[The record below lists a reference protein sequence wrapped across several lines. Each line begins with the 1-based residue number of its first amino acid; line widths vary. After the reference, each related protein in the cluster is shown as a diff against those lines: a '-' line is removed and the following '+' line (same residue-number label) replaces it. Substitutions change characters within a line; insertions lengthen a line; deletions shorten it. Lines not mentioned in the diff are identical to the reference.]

1 MKKALSALLLVIAMG
16 SFTGCATTMPAQLPE
31 GFRVQALVHCDAGS
45 PFDASAKGAVACV
58 NRDSIRLSDLHG
70 EEKAAAGSAAKLLCF
85 SPSGDRLAVAIA
97 PGEST
102 VLRILDS
109 AGNNVAET
117 RVDGRVTSL
126 VWRSEKEL
134 LAGALVVKKFS
145 FGTQMASRLYRWD
158 GAGKP
163 EITLLGDVT
172 LRPKVARLPEALLYN
187 QMIVALSP
195 YRDEIAY
202 TTVKDPPL
210 FNPYLKVNV
219 QNLSTGTGGS
229 IAEAPLGA
237 GKVVYAPNGESLVL
251 GGLPGRRISLPTGK
265 EVETWNASG
274 AAPALSP
281 SGAYLLLGGH
291 LFHKNKEIATFPPN
305 AAGIFLPDGTGV
317 LIMYKERLY
326 LVSGLKDEQPTP
338 LAGDLERTLKLRAL
352 RSKGLITD
360 AEYREQLKKESK

>member
-1 MKKALSALLLVIAMG
+1 MIKALSALLLVIAMG

-31 GFRVQALVHCDAGS
+31 GFRVQALARCDAGS
-45 PFDASAKGAVACV
+45 PFDASVKGTVACV
-58 NRDSIRLSDLHG
+58 ARGSLQLADLRG
-70 EEKAAAGSAAKLLCF
+70 EEKSVPGNAARLLSF
-85 SPSGDRLAVAIA
+85 SPSGDRLALAIA

-109 AGNNVAET
+109 SGNNLGET
-117 RVDGRVTSL
+117 RVEGRVTSL

-134 LAGALVVKKFS
+134 LAGALMVKKFS

-158 GAGKP
+158 GKAKP
-163 EITLLGDVT
+163 EVTLLGDVT

-210 FNPYLKVNV
+210 FTPYLKVNV

-237 GKVVYAPNGESLVL
+237 GKVVYAPDGESLVL
-251 GGLPGRRISLPTGK
+251 GGSPGRRISLPAGK
-265 EVETWNASG
+265 DVETWSAAG

-291 LFHKNKEIATFPPN
+291 LFHKKKDIASFPPD

-326 LVSGLKDEQPTP
+326 LVSGLRDEPPTP

-352 RSKGLITD
+352 RSQGLITD
-360 AEYREQLKKESK
+360 AEYREQLKKETK